1 MKYWMIM
8 TGVCLSMW
16 CVSVAMGQVVISHV
30 GANDPESEGWEF
42 SHTPTDPGNFETIV
56 GPVASDPDFPGVDA
70 WQIDTFVS
78 EAKYR
83 YDLDPAEIS
92 AAAAN
97 GWILSGTWRMMAGVD
112 DGTFDNGINSIL
124 ATTDELG
131 FGVRA
136 EMDLGTTADDRQLK
150 NRIDDNITDLGPDAY
165 YTVEFAYDP
174 DGIVDYS
181 INGVFQSQHATGALT
196 VTNVQFGSFN
206 VSDQSTAVRNFSFV
220 ELEIIPEPGAGMLL
234 GGDANDDG
242 VVDVADLGV
251 LGANFNQSNMAF
263 ADGDFNDDGLVD
275 VADLGILGANWSAS
289 QSTGNASVLVPEP
302 TSVLVFFISAA
313 GLLRRGARLNGNV
326 PGRT

>member
-1 MKYWMIM
+1 M
-8 TGVCLSMW
+8 TGMCLSMW

-83 YDLDPAEIS
+83 YDLNPAD
-92 AAAAN
+92 
-97 GWILSGTWRMMAGVD
+97 D

-136 EMDLGTTADDRQLK
+136 EMDLGATADDRQLK

-174 DGIVDYS
+174 VGIVDYS
-181 INGVFQSQHATGALT
+181 INGVSQSQHATGALT

-220 ELEIIPEPGAGMLL
+220 ELEIIPEPGTGMLL

-302 TSVLVFFISAA
+302 TSVLVFVISAA
-313 GLLRRGARLNGNV
+313 GLLRRGARLNDNA
-326 PGRT
+326 PGRTRTCDLRFRKPPLYPAELRAP